1 MIDKE
6 KLAELAKKY
15 LDGKATPAEKDFLE
29 AWYNSMD
36 SGKSI
41 DTLFNEMQAGDLK
54 AEMFN
59 NIQSD
64 IKVRPIHPRKK
75 YLRYAAVAA
84 GILAVVLTS
93 VLLMYRTSPSEKE
106 KPSLAITD
114 IETDSLRK
122 IQLIDGTL
130 VWLNAGSKLHY
141 ATDFG
146 QHLREIFLEGE
157 AYFEVKS
164 DKEHPFLVHTQ
175 GLTTRV
181 LGTKFNVKAY
191 NPKAIEVT
199 LVEGKVMLT
208 AARATAKTGVTTMDT
223 LFLAP
228 NEKALFA
235 GDKLRSDI
243 TGSSPTIKH
252 PSSANDTH
260 LTTTSLSKHMV
271 ANALAVTSWRTGELE
286 FDHEPLSSVLETF
299 NRKLHVTIKAAPELE
314 DQTVTLKVTDEPL
327 DEILFE
333 ITRQIKRTRTVGG
346 KQVRESTQYKKQG
359 SEYYIE

>member
-41 DTLFNEMQAGDLK
+41 DTLFNEMQTGDLR

-59 NIQSD
+59 NIQSG
-64 IKVRPIHPRKK
+64 IKVRPMYPRRK
-75 YLRYAAVAA
+75 YLRYTAVAA
-84 GILAVVLTS
+84 SILIVALTCF
-93 VLLMYRTSPSEKE
+93 LLMYRTRPSGKDAH
-106 KPSLAITD
+106 SLAITN
-114 IETDSLRK
+114 IEADTLRK
-122 IQLIDGTL
+122 IELSDGTL
-130 VWLNAGSKLHY
+130 VWLNAGSKIHY
-141 ATDFG
+141 AADFG
-146 QHLREIFLEGE
+146 QRLREIYLEGE
-157 AYFEVKS
+157 GYFEVKS

-208 AARATAKTGVTTMDT
+208 SKIDT

-228 NEKALFA
+228 NEKALYVENR
-235 GDKLRSDI
+235 LRPDADHQTSIAKHLAPVKD
-243 TGSSPTIKH
+243 SIKGEV
-252 PSSANDTH
+252 T
-260 LTTTSLSKHMV
+260 LSKRMV
-271 ANALAVTSWRTGELE
+271 VNAVEATLWRTGELV
-286 FDHEPLSSVLETF
+286 FDHEPLNQVLETF
-299 NRKLHVTIKAAPELE
+299 NRRLHVIIKAAPELE
-314 DQTVTLKVTDEPL
+314 SQPVTLRVTDEPL

-333 ITRQIKRTRTVGG
+333 ITRQVKRHKMTGH
-346 KQVRESTQYKKQG
+346 KQTEESTQYRKQG